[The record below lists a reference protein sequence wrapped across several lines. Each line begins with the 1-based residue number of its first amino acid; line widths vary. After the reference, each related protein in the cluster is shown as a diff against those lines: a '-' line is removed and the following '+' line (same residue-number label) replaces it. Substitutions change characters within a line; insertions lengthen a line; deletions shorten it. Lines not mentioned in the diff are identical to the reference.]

1 MLSIRVSKRFPSNP
15 DILNMQQGELY
26 FKRVKLHKEVFEA
39 IWHNRSCGLDQEQ
52 VWRVWW
58 GNARCISGTTW
69 GHLHQVGHI
78 ARIFCVYLRQVKHNQ
93 LSVGWKWFLYKN
105 IEIQFQDHSCL
116 MSLCICQGINLI
128 GDQFTALRNHSLQWD
143 KSQMFRQH
151 ELIETFW
158 SDTHVW
164 CPMSYTQYPTIH
176 GNFMEW
182 GPVDSIF
189 CECNWE
195 LRRPEK
201 AGCEPLSA
209 VLHHFEAI
217 HSLRKRS
224 LGLPIAIAR
233 RLQCKVWHWRWT
245 WYSYVVAVTVTL
257 WLTGSTLSNDAI
269 SLAEK

>member
-1 MLSIRVSKRFPSNP
+1 MIF
-15 DILNMQQGELY
+15 QTGETAQSS
-26 FKRVKLHKEVFEA
+26 F
-39 IWHNRSCGLDQEQ
+39 
-52 VWRVWW
+52 W
-58 GNARCISGTTW
+58 GNLTQSELRAGSGAGVEGLVGKCKVHQWNWTTW

-93 LSVGWKWFLYKN
+93 LSVGWKWFIYKN

-189 CECNWE
+189 CECNW
-195 LRRPEK
+195 
-201 AGCEPLSA
+201 
-209 VLHHFEAI
+209 
-217 HSLRKRS
+217 
-224 LGLPIAIAR
+224 
-233 RLQCKVWHWRWT
+233 
-245 WYSYVVAVTVTL
+245 
-257 WLTGSTLSNDAI
+257 
-269 SLAEK
+269 